1 MTQMRTTPDAAM
13 PSISGEPVS
22 GSTAAAPASGSPTVG
37 VATSARPAADPKR
50 VSVGARVVRV
60 LLAIL
65 QRYWP
70 ILLLLIAWPVWLWV
84 NGYSR
89 AVAPSPL
96 DVASDLVLHPDIY
109 VWPVVWTALFAVGG
123 LILGMLTGVVLGVLV
138 WMSPLA
144 SGLLTPSALI
154 LRVVPVTAMIP
165 ILARLFG
172 YGSGTVVVIV
182 IILVFFPAF
191 SLTISGMSSVPRSS
205 SDLFAVL
212 GSRLGSR
219 VFRLHLPAAVPSI
232 MLALRLSAPI
242 AILGVLL
249 AEYLISGVGLGD
261 LLRSSADRLAFER
274 EWASA
279 LIATALSVICFGL
292 ARSVERKVVDRV
304 T

>member
-1 MTQMRTTPDAAM
+1 MTQSLSVAAARTT
-13 PSISGEPVS
+13 G
-22 GSTAAAPASGSPTVG
+22 GLFGRVG
-37 VATSARPAADPKR
+37 GA
-50 VSVGARVVRV
+50 VGRFLLVV
-60 LLAIL
+60 L

-70 ILLLLIAWPVWLWV
+70 IILLLIAWPVWLWA

-96 DVASDLVLHPDIY
+96 DVATDLVLHPDVY
-109 VWPVVWTALFAVGG
+109 VWPVLWTTLFAVGG
-123 LILGMLTGVVLGVLV
+123 LALGMLVGVVLGVLV

-144 SGLLTPSALI
+144 SGLLMPSALI

-182 IILVFFPAF
+182 VILVFFPAF
-191 SLTISGMSSVPRSS
+191 SLTVSGMSSVAKSS
-205 SDLFAVL
+205 RDLFGVL
-212 GSRLGSR
+212 GAGLLTR
-219 VFRLHLPAAVPSI
+219 VLRLHLPAAIPSI

-261 LLRSSADRLAFER
+261 LLRSSADRLQFER

-279 LIATALSVICFGL
+279 LVATALSVLCFGL
-292 ARSVERKVVDRV
+292 AQSLERRVVDRV

>member
-1 MTQMRTTPDAAM
+1 MTQ
-13 PSISGEPVS
+13 SITVHDST
-22 GSTAAAPASGSPTVG
+22 GSTNPARATG
-37 VATSARPAADPKR
+37 TSAGARTVESRPRKR
-50 VSVGARVVRV
+50 RNPVVSVGRL
-60 LLAIL
+60 LLAAL

-70 ILLLLIAWPVWLWV
+70 VILLLLAWPLWLWV

-96 DVASDLVLHPDIY
+96 DVATDIVGNPDVY

-123 LILGMLTGVVLGVLV
+123 LLLGMLIGVVLGVLV
-138 WMSPLA
+138 WMSPLV

-182 IILVFFPAF
+182 VILVFFPAF
-191 SLTISGMSSVPRSS
+191 SLTISGMSSVPQSS
-205 SDLFAVL
+205 RDLFGVL
-212 GSRLGSR
+212 GSRLGTR
-219 VFRLHLPAAVPSI
+219 VLRLHLPAAIPSI

-249 AEYLISGVGLGD
+249 AEYLIAGVGLGD
-261 LLRSSADRLAFER
+261 LLRSSADRLQYER

-279 LIATALSVICFGL
+279 LIATALSVVCFGL
-292 ARSVERKVVDRV
+292 ARTIERKVVDRV